1 MKQII
6 FFDYFSDF
14 MNNKTKDIDCNK
26 LDDLGGYHGQ
36 FLPEMYRYWIDH

>member
-1 MKQII
+1 
-6 FFDYFSDF
+6 